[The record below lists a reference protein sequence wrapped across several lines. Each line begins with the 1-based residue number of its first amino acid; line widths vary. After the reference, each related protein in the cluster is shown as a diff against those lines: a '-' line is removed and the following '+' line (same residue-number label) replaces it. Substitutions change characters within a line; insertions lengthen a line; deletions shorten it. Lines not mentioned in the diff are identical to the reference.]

1 MKQPSSSVLF
11 HLLLAACAALLLS
24 LPVPI
29 FAATVT
35 IPSDAESVTPGR
47 DIIFK
52 LFAPDQ
58 DPGSEKMVTGSL
70 DEELTGRA
78 DGLNFGVSD
87 SILWARFALT
97 HESVHKEN
105 WLIEIGYPPLDLVE
119 LYVVRKSGVVE
130 VHRGGDT
137 LPFSERPVKH
147 RNLVFPVQ
155 LEKGE
160 VVTIYLRAQ
169 TTSAFQVPVVL
180 WSPEGFLKKDHE
192 EQYAFGIY
200 YGILFVM
207 LLYNFF
213 IFFTVRDAAYLY
225 YVFFIV
231 GLMGTAMGM
240 NGHAYEYIWPDA
252 VWWNNRAIAF
262 LASGG
267 FLGMLFYSRSLLM
280 TAQSSRKLDRLLVI
294 GLIVTGLECAASLV
308 VPYRVI
314 VKVGGIVGLYVVI
327 LVLVSGGVRWRDG
340 YRPARY
346 FVLAWSV
353 FLLFS
358 IVTLLRVTA
367 VLPNN
372 FLTVYGFQIASVAL
386 VLLLSFAL
394 ADRINLMKQEK
405 EAAQAHAIDTQKREL
420 DARLGLMNS
429 FFRFVPGEFLKL
441 MGKDNIT
448 EIELGDALL
457 RKMTVLFT
465 DIRDFTSL
473 SETMTPEDNF
483 RFLNSFLKRM
493 EPSIE
498 RNHGFVDKF
507 VGDAIMALFS
517 GPPDSSLR
525 AAVEMIRELKN
536 YNDLRTTQGFRHI
549 SIGIGIN
556 YGEMMLGT
564 VGSANRLDTTVIGNA
579 VNLASRLETLTKTFH
594 VPILITDFVYRALAH
609 SEEFC
614 LREVDRVTVRGKT
627 EPVII
632 YEVFDADPP
641 EIIEQ
646 KKSIQNELIAALA
659 FYKLGRFPKS
669 LEMLALCRAGCPTD
683 PITEIYTKR
692 CEHYRDHPP
701 ESTWTGIS
709 RI

>member
-1 MKQPSSSVLF
+1 MKNTTAFICS
-11 HLLLAACAALLLS
+11 LA
-24 LPVPI
+24 LPVLYGFFILLPKTV
-29 FAATVT
+29 FPATVT
-35 IPSDAESVTPGR
+35 IPADAESVLPGR
-47 DIIFK
+47 ELAFK
-52 LFAPDQ
+52 LFPPDQ
-58 DPGSEKMVTGSL
+58 DPGSERMVTGAM
-70 DEELTGRA
+70 DGELTNHA

-87 SILWARFALT
+87 SILWARFTLT
-97 HESVHKEN
+97 HESAHKEN
-105 WLIEIGYPPLDLVE
+105 WLVEIGYPPLDLVE
-119 LYVVRKSGVVE
+119 LYIVRKNGVVE
-130 VHRGGDT
+130 VNRGGDT

-160 VVTIYLRAQ
+160 VVTVYLRAQ
-169 TTSAFQVPVVL
+169 TTSAFQVPIVL

-213 IFFTVRDAAYLY
+213 IFFTVRDGAYLY

-240 NGHAYEYIWPDA
+240 NGHAYEYVWPDA

-262 LASGG
+262 LAAGG
-267 FLGMLFYSRSLLM
+267 FTGMLFYTRSLLT
-280 TAQSSRKLDRLLVI
+280 TAENSKKLDRLLFL
-294 GLIVTGLECAASLV
+294 GLIATAALCIGSLF
-308 VPYRVI
+308 VPYRII
-314 VKVGGIVGLYVVI
+314 VKMGGIVGLYDVV
-327 LVLVSGGVRWRDG
+327 LVLVSGGVRWKDG

-372 FLTVYGFQIASVAL
+372 FITVYGFQIASVGL

-405 EAAQAHAIDTQKREL
+405 EAAQAHAIETQKREL

-473 SETMTPEDNF
+473 SESMTPEDNF

-517 GPPDSSLR
+517 GTPDAALH

-536 YNDLRTTQGFRHI
+536 YNALRTTQGFRHI
-549 SIGIGIN
+549 AIGIGIN

-564 VGSANRLDTTVIGNA
+564 VGSANRLDTTVIGNS
-579 VNLASRLETLTKTFH
+579 VNLASRLEALTKTFR
-594 VPILITDFVYRALAH
+594 VPILITDFVYRALANA
-609 SEEFC
+609 EEFC

-641 EIIEQ
+641 ELIAQ
-646 KKSIQNELIAALA
+646 KKSIQNEIIAALV
-659 FYKLGRFPKS
+659 FYKLGRFEKA
-669 LEMLALCRAGCPTD
+669 LEMLKLCREGCPTD

-701 ESTWTGIS
+701 ESSWTGIS